1 MRGVFALVLLVGMG
15 LAGFAVYTV
24 QGFVSQQET
33 ALAQERAKTARTV
46 PTTQIYAPRRTITYG
61 EPILPGD
68 VTLID
73 YAIAF
78 VPEGSFATLEEI
90 FPDGED
96 VPRIALRQME
106 INEPILAIKVTQPGR
121 DTGITSRLSRGMRAF
136 TIKVDVASGMSG
148 FLRPSHRVDVYWTGF
163 AGNGNRQSFTQLIKS
178 GVEIIAID
186 QTADGDRSGVS
197 VAHTVTVQV
206 SPQDVGIL
214 AQAQS
219 SGALTLSLVGD
230 DDDSLSEN
238 VLVDQRAL
246 LGLAEDPVIAQV
258 EVAPVDRVCT
268 IKTRRGADVL
278 QIPVPCSD

>member
-1 MRGVFALVLLVGMG
+1 
-15 LAGFAVYTV
+15 
-24 QGFVSQQET
+24 
-33 ALAQERAKTARTV
+33 
-46 PTTQIYAPRRTITYG
+46 
-61 EPILPGD
+61 
-68 VTLID
+68 
-73 YAIAF
+73 
-78 VPEGSFATLEEI
+78 
-90 FPDGED
+90 
-96 VPRIALRQME
+96 ME

-121 DTGITSRLSRGMRAF
+121 DAGITSRLSRGMHAF
-136 TIKVDVASGMSG
+136 TIKVDVASDMSG

-197 VAHTVTVQV
+197 VARTVTVQV

>member
-1 MRGVFALVLLVGMG
+1 M
-15 LAGFAVYTV
+15 
-24 QGFVSQQET
+24 
-33 ALAQERAKTARTV
+33 
-46 PTTQIYAPRRTITYG
+46 
-61 EPILPGD
+61 
-68 VTLID
+68 
-73 YAIAF
+73 
-78 VPEGSFATLEEI
+78 
-90 FPDGED
+90 
-96 VPRIALRQME
+96 
-106 INEPILAIKVTQPGR
+106 
-121 DTGITSRLSRGMRAF
+121 
-136 TIKVDVASGMSG
+136 
-148 FLRPSHRVDVYWTGF
+148 

-186 QTADGDRSGVS
+186 QTTDGDRSGVS
-197 VAHTVTVQV
+197 IARTVTVQV

-246 LGLAEDPVIAQV
+246 LRLAEDPVIAQV

-278 QIPVPCSD
+278 QIPVSCSD

>member
-1 MRGVFALVLLVGMG
+1 
-15 LAGFAVYTV
+15 
-24 QGFVSQQET
+24 
-33 ALAQERAKTARTV
+33 
-46 PTTQIYAPRRTITYG
+46 
-61 EPILPGD
+61 
-68 VTLID
+68 
-73 YAIAF
+73 
-78 VPEGSFATLEEI
+78 
-90 FPDGED
+90 
-96 VPRIALRQME
+96 
-106 INEPILAIKVTQPGR
+106 
-121 DTGITSRLSRGMRAF
+121 
-136 TIKVDVASGMSG
+136 MSG
-148 FLRPSHRVDVYWTGF
+148 FLRPSHRVDVYWTGS

-186 QTADGDRSGVS
+186 QTADGDRSGAS
-197 VAHTVTVQV
+197 IARTVTVQV

-268 IKTRRGADVL
+268 IKTRRGANVL

>member
-1 MRGVFALVLLVGMG
+1 M
-15 LAGFAVYTV
+15 
-24 QGFVSQQET
+24 
-33 ALAQERAKTARTV
+33 
-46 PTTQIYAPRRTITYG
+46 PR
-61 EPILPGD
+61 
-68 VTLID
+68 V
-73 YAIAF
+73 
-78 VPEGSFATLEEI
+78 
-90 FPDGED
+90 
-96 VPRIALRQME
+96 ALRQME

-121 DTGITSRLSRGMRAF
+121 DAGITSRLSRGMRAF
-136 TIKVDVASGMSG
+136 TIKVDVASGVSG
-148 FLRPSHRVDVYWTGF
+148 FLRPSHRVDVYWTGL
-163 AGNGNRQSFTQLIKS
+163 AGNGNGNRQSFTQLIKS

-186 QTADGDRSGVS
+186 QTADGDRSGAS
-197 VAHTVTVQV
+197 IARTVTVQV

>member
-1 MRGVFALVLLVGMG
+1 M
-15 LAGFAVYTV
+15 V

-46 PTTQIYAPRRTITYG
+46 PTTQIYAPTRTITYG

-96 VPRIALRQME
+96 VPRVALRQME

-121 DTGITSRLSRGMRAF
+121 DAGITSRLSRGMRAF
-136 TIKVDVASGMSG
+136 TIKVDVASGVSG
-148 FLRPSHRVDVYWTGF
+148 FLRPSHRVDVYWTGL
-163 AGNGNRQSFTQLIKS
+163 AGNGSNNPQSFTQLIKS

-186 QTADGDRSGVS
+186 QTADGDRSGAS
-197 VAHTVTVQV
+197 IARTVTVQV

-230 DDDSLSEN
+230 DDDSVSEN

-258 EVAPVDRVCT
+258 EVAQVDRVCT